1 MKIKALCNFYTKVL
15 TEVGVV
21 DGGSG
26 KLSYVRGE
34 VLAPVTLGT
43 KRLCLPTRENLK
55 ELDLDTNLV
64 FHPASEQIISGPS
77 PVLNALRD
85 YITVRLSTTA
95 IAISHGILELATDP
109 SRQAK
114 LPSGAMDI
122 MKSMSNVDAKTIT
135 VLESVLDKVGD
146 SLDTRVYNLFL
157 KNRGSKADPKGLRT
171 TTVSF
176 PIMDSAYDGDPEKF
190 FGVKMP
196 RKTRD
201 KPAIVALL
209 EYVLDYE
216 SGKEN
221 YIKEFTTSEP
231 QAPYLH
237 TLLMCFKEIAEHQ
250 NKIIN
255 VFKKHIPD
263 IQSLAYNLDWIEEF
277 EDFGNFV
284 DKVGLAVPLLPG
296 NSGKSNKTEEE
307 ESEKD
312 DTKSVSWS
320 DIKDDITDEPIDIN
334 IPVDRQPNQSGKKDW
349 RKLLSGDSD
358 RKRDEGL
365 TFGRARERER
375 GRQSGFGSLGS
386 EERESRDYDR
396 ADPYGRERG
405 RERNRGSSF
414 RDVFSTSTRRR

>member
-26 KLSYVRGE
+26 KLSYVRGD
-34 VLAPVTLGT
+34 VLAPVTLGG

-55 ELDLDTNLV
+55 ELDMDTNLV
-64 FHPASEQIISGPS
+64 FHPTSEQIISGPS
-77 PVLNALRD
+77 PVLNELRN
-85 YITVRLSTTA
+85 YITVRLTTTA
-95 IAISHGILELATDP
+95 MSISKGIVELAADP
-109 SRQAK
+109 KRQAK
-114 LPSGAMDI
+114 LPSAAMDI
-122 MKSMSNVDAKTIT
+122 MKNMSNADAKVST
-135 VLESVLDKVGD
+135 VLDSVFEKVSD
-146 SLDTRVYNLFL
+146 SLDTRIYNLFL

-176 PIMDSAYDGDPEKF
+176 PIMDTAYDGDPEKF

-216 SGKEN
+216 AGEEN
-221 YIKEFTTSEP
+221 YIKEYTTSEP

-237 TLLMCFKEIAEHQ
+237 TLLMCFKDIAEHQ
-250 NKIIN
+250 NKIIK
-255 VFKKHIPD
+255 VFKKHIPEL
-263 IQSLAYNLDWIEEF
+263 QELMYNLDWIEEF
-277 EDFGNFV
+277 DDFSNFV

-296 NSGKSNKTEEE
+296 NLGKTNKAEEE
-307 ESEKD
+307 ESEED
-312 DTKSVSWS
+312 DTKSISWT
-320 DIKDDITDEPIDIN
+320 DIKDDISDEPVIVN
-334 IPVDRQPNQSGKKDW
+334 LPVDRQSSSSGKKDW
-349 RKLLSGDSD
+349 RSLLSGDRD

-365 TFGRARERER
+365 TFGRTRERS
-375 GRQSGFGSLGS
+375 RQSGFDTLGS
-386 EERESRDYDR
+386 EERERRDYDR
-396 ADPYGRERG
+396 ADPYGRNRG

-414 RDVFSTSTRRR
+414 RDVLSTTTRRR